1 MIKAAIFDMD
11 GTLLDTEQVYSDSF
25 LEVTK
30 AHDLPDLGH
39 VFMQLVGV
47 SGEGTKRILTPHL
60 KGKVSFDQFLEEWFE
75 AVGRRL
81 SEHVPVKEGVLEL
94 LTKLRNKGLLIA
106 VATSSSHENAV
117 SHLTKAGLI
126 GYFEHIVGG
135 DQVENRKPDPE
146 PFLTA
151 AELLGID
158 IKDCVIFEDSE
169 PGTLGAVR
177 SGGQVVQIPDLTEPT
192 PETRAL
198 GHVIA
203 PNLLQGAR
211 EIGVI

>member
-25 LEVTK
+25 LDVTK
-30 AHDLPDLGH
+30 AYGLPGLDH

-60 KGKVSFDQFLEEWFE
+60 KDKVSFDQFLEDWFE
-75 AVGRRL
+75 GVGARL
-81 SEHVPVKEGVLEL
+81 SEVVPVKEGALEL
-94 LTKLRNKGLLIA
+94 LAMLRDKGLPIA
-106 VATSSSHENAV
+106 LATSSSHENAV

-126 GYFEHIVGG
+126 GFFEHIVGG
-135 DQVENRKPDPE
+135 DDVVNRKPDPE
-146 PFLTA
+146 PFLKA
-151 AELLGID
+151 SELLEVN

-177 SGGQVVQIPDLTEPT
+177 SGGQVVQIPDLTEPG
-192 PETRAL
+192 PETQAL

-203 PNLLQGAR
+203 PNLLRGAR
-211 EIGVI
+211 EIGII